1 MKITGKFYSFGE
13 EDVDQYS
20 GTTDLSCW
28 DEIVEEVDEPIITE
42 SLEEEARDGYISLG
56 PYFCDG
62 TDVGSP
68 GSNLFHLARS
78 TFSTGSIAE
87 VPDVA
92 PKRSEAMLNTML
104 ASLHC

>member
-42 SLEEEARDGYISLG
+42 SLEEEARDGYISLWDPISAMVLTLVRRG
-56 PYFCDG
+56 RIFFILLDR
-62 TDVGSP
+62 
-68 GSNLFHLARS
+68 LFPPVR
-78 TFSTGSIAE
+78 
-87 VPDVA
+87 
-92 PKRSEAMLNTML
+92 
-104 ASLHC
+104 